1 MELIFLNLCP
11 NRQKTTSLCVTKTS
25 SNPKLCWTSL
35 TLEIPSP
42 WLFFFFL
49 HECAKP
55 RLIPVMHRNP
65 CTVHCPQPE
74 LFHLLYKS
82 QAQKPPNLLPSSPFI
97 SLFSPSLNQRCME
110 LIVYS
115 NLTLSQ
121 DRVALKR
128 ELSLFLFWGRDV
140 EVGQCG
146 ARFFMLQ
153 FTAHKCH
160 SHIFWHLLVCTQVT
174 HEMSLMYLNHF
185 TWKFKW
191 DIWLKLIFIAS
202 YSQFSATPEN
212 FTLFSFVLL

>member
-1 MELIFLNLCP
+1 MC
-11 NRQKTTSLCVTKTS
+11 QAQADS
-25 SNPKLCWTSL
+25 SNAQEPLHCALPTARIIPFVIQITSPE
-35 TLEIPSP
+35 T
-42 WLFFFFL
+42 
-49 HECAKP
+49 
-55 RLIPVMHRNP
+55 
-65 CTVHCPQPE
+65 PQ
-74 LFHLLYKS
+74 S
-82 QAQKPPNLLPSSPFI
+82 LPSSPFI

-121 DRVALKR
+121 DRVAPKR